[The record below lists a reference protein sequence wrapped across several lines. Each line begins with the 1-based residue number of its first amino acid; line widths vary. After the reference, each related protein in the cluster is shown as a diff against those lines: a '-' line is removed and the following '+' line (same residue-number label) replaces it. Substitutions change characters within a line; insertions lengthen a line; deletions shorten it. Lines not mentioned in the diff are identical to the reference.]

1 MKLFNKIKI
10 AVKNSEYNEL
20 LRGSSSALFMR
31 ITGYILGYVL
41 TFFIAKKFGA
51 TVLGNYIF
59 AVLICN
65 FLSLFSSFGIDTA
78 VLAHI
83 SSHAGQG
90 KNRLTRS
97 LVIRAYTISLI
108 SGIIFTMLIYVLSG
122 QFSILVKNAEI
133 AFYLRI
139 LAFSVIP
146 LGLIK
151 INAQILR
158 SKNNIPGFVFYNDIV
173 IYLFT
178 IVLLLMLV
186 LFSGATD
193 FPVPVSYSVGMI
205 LSLLLSLYSINKYL
219 TGDSVKHEEK
229 VSYSSLIRYSFPV
242 LISDILRFIKIWTG
256 AFLLGVF
263 LGQKEVGIFSISL
276 KLAGVAGIFTYAIS
290 SAVMPKFGE
299 YFGKNDF
306 HSIQRLLNF
315 SGKLIFWVSFPV
327 IIVIIIFSFPVL
339 NLLGKDFH
347 LGFPALLILSAA
359 QVIEVISGTAN
370 YLLQMVYK
378 QKIYFII
385 ISISTIFLVILSFI
399 LIPLWG
405 INGAALAYS
414 LGMFLQVSLLLIY
427 IRKYLNLSA
436 GYFPIKIK

>member
-1 MKLFNKIKI
+1 LFNKIKI
-10 AVKNSEYNEL
+10 AFRNSEFSEL
-20 LRGSSSALFMR
+20 LKGSSSALIMR
-31 ITGYILGYVL
+31 ISGYILGYIL

-83 SSHAGQG
+83 SNYAGQG
-90 KNRLTRS
+90 ENRLTKT
-97 LVIRAYTISLI
+97 LVFRAYVISLI
-108 SGIIFTMLIYVLSG
+108 SGIIFTALIYVLSN
-122 QFSILVKNAEI
+122 QFSILIKNSEI

-139 LAFSVIP
+139 LSFSIIP

-158 SKNNIPGFVFYNDIV
+158 SKNNISGFVFFNDII
-173 IYLFT
+173 IYLL
-178 IVLLLMLV
+178 VLLLLLIAIVIFKFSEYLIPISYTLGMLLSF
-186 LFSGATD
+186 LFSVFA
-193 FPVPVSYSVGMI
+193 I
-205 LSLLLSLYSINKYL
+205 KKYII
-219 TGDSVKHEEK
+219 GSSFKDEEK
-229 VSYSSLIRYSFPV
+229 ISFSSLVRYSFPV
-242 LISDILRFIKIWTG
+242 LISDILRFIKIWIG

-276 KLAGVAGIFTYAIS
+276 KLASVAGIFSYAIS
-290 SAVMPKFGE
+290 SSVMPKFGE
-299 YFGKNDF
+299 YFGKKDF

-315 SGKLIFWVSFPV
+315 SGKLIFWISFPV
-327 IIVIIIFSFPVL
+327 IILIIIFSFPVL

-378 QKIYFII
+378 QKVYFVII
-385 ISISTIFLVILSFI
+385 TISTIFLIVLSLI
-399 LIPLWG
+399 LIPVWG
-405 INGAALAYS
+405 VNGAAIAYS
-414 LGMFLQVSLLLIY
+414 FGMFLQVLLLLIY

-436 GYFPIKIK
+436 GYFPIKIKY